1 MTPVNIPA
9 ATASR
14 LTSLEA
20 LLFDLD
26 GTVVDTIPHILA
38 SFRAATG
45 EVFGAPLS
53 DDVLLDNV
61 GIPLARQMRMFAE
74 DEETAERLV
83 AAYRRFNHAT
93 HDEMARLYPNT
104 LSTLEA
110 LAAAGLPMAIVTSK
124 SRAMTDRA
132 FGLFGLDRF
141 FDVSVTAD
149 DTPLHKPDP
158 TPVLHA
164 ASLLGVDPT
173 RCAYVGDHPADI
185 AAGKGAGAVAVG
197 ATWGVAS
204 RERLLAAGPDLMI
217 DDIAEVRDLVVAV
230 PPSDPQ

>member
-38 SFRAATG
+38 SFRSATS
-45 EVFGAPLS
+45 EVFGTPLP
-53 DDVLLDNV
+53 DDTLLGHI
-61 GIPLARQMRMFAE
+61 GIPLAQQMRMFTD
-74 DEETAERLV
+74 DEETAERLI
-83 AAYRRFNHAT
+83 AAYRRVNHAT
-93 HDEMARLYPNT
+93 HDEMARVFPNT

-110 LAAAGLPMAIVTSK
+110 LVAVGMPMAIVTSK
-124 SRAMTDRA
+124 GRAMTDRA
-132 FGLFGLDRF
+132 FDLFGLDRF
-141 FDVSVTAD
+141 FVVSVTAD

-158 TPVLHA
+158 MPVLHA
-164 ASLLGVDPT
+164 ASLLGVDPS

-185 AAGKGAGAVAVG
+185 AAGKGAGAVSVA
-197 ATWGVAS
+197 ASWGVAS
-204 RERLLAAGPDLMI
+204 RERLLAAGPDLLI
-217 DDIAEVRDLVVAV
+217 DDIAEVRDLVGTI
-230 PPSDPQ
+230 PPGRTQ